1 MARLLKTEG
10 SCTHGS
16 RTCSMGLVVDCE
28 YCVNGTEGLRVVDTN
43 IFLLSLAAHYKDA
56 VYALAE
62 QASLIL
68 ERRPG

>member
-1 MARLLKTEG
+1 
-10 SCTHGS
+10 
-16 RTCSMGLVVDCE
+16 MGLVVDCE